1 MTFREMAAACNG
13 ILHARGFEEQ
23 VEKRAGSVV
32 IDSREIEKDGV
43 FIAVKGERSDGHSY
57 IAQVFEKGALGVICE
72 RVPENAAG
80 PFILVKSSLQA
91 LKDIAECYRRVLR
104 IPFVGITGSVGKT
117 STKEF
122 IASVLSQRFR
132 VLKTA
137 GNYNNEIGLPLTVM
151 KIRPQ
156 HETAVLEMGISE
168 FGEMHRLSRIARPDV
183 CVITNIGQCHLENLH
198 TRDGILKAKSEIFDY
213 MSPQAHIFLNGD
225 DDKLCTVQEVKG
237 IRPVFFGL
245 SKQNAYYA
253 DEIENRGLFG
263 TRCRIHTP
271 QGDFEAQIP
280 LPGPHMVYNA
290 LAAAAVGMS
299 MGIGMEQVQAG
310 IVSVKPVGGRSNIIR
325 LEDRTI
331 IDDCY
336 NASPVSVRGALELL
350 SSAATRRV
358 AILGDMFEL
367 GEHER
372 ELHRE
377 IGVYAAQGKC
387 DVLIGVG
394 TLTEEL
400 CDAAR
405 ETLKDVP
412 HSSDR
417 EIRILHFDTLEEL
430 ENELPAVLKP
440 EDTILVK
447 ASHGMGLAHV
457 VEFLRA

>member
-1 MTFREMAAACNG
+1 
-13 ILHARGFEEQ
+13 
-23 VEKRAGSVV
+23 
-32 IDSREIEKDGV
+32 
-43 FIAVKGERSDGHSY
+43 
-57 IAQVFEKGALGVICE
+57 
-72 RVPENAAG
+72 
-80 PFILVKSSLQA
+80 
-91 LKDIAECYRRVLR
+91 
-104 IPFVGITGSVGKT
+104 VGITGSVGKT

-156 HETAVLEMGISE
+156 HEAAVLEMGISE
-168 FGEMHRLSRIARPDV
+168 FGEMHRLSRIARPDI

-245 SKQNAYYA
+245 SKKNAYYA

-299 MGIGMEQVQAG
+299 MGIGTEQIQAG

-394 TLTEEL
+394 ALTEEL
-400 CDAAR
+400 CDAAK

-412 HSSDR
+412 HSSDH